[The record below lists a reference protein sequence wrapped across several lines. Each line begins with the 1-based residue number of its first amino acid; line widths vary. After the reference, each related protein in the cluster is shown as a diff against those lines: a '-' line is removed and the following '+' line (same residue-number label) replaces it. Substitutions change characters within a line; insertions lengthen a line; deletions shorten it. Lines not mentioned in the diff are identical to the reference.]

1 MLPAVPRSL
10 LMTFF
15 GAFLRRLGGWI
26 AVADL
31 VALMGG
37 LGLDEQ
43 AVRSAVSRL
52 KRRGVIAPER
62 RAGAARYRLPPRGG
76 ASPQGGDA
84 RVFRR
89 DGAGADARGRA
100 GAAGY
105 RLTPRGEAILEVG
118 DARIFGRDGAGADA
132 WLLVVFSIPE
142 ARRALRHKLRTR
154 LQWLGLG
161 TVAAGV
167 WIAPARGEAEVR
179 RVVAE
184 LALEGHVELFR
195 GRHLGDRDAVS
206 AWWDLGAIAAEYRA
220 YVEAWEPALD
230 GARPRTDA
238 AAFAGH
244 VGQLD
249 AWRRIPF
256 HDPGLPAA
264 VLPEDWPG
272 AHAWDV
278 FRALDRRLRRAALR
292 HVEARVGR

>member
-1 MLPAVPRSL
+1 MLLAVPRSL

-31 VALMGG
+31 VALMGD

-62 RAGAARYRLPPRGG
+62 RH
-76 ASPQGGDA
+76 
-84 RVFRR
+84 
-89 DGAGADARGRA
+89 

-105 RLTPRGEAILEVG
+105 RLTPRGSAILEAG
-118 DARIFGRDGAGADA
+118 DARIFGRDGGAPDE

-142 ARRALRHKLRTR
+142 TRRALRHKLRAR

-167 WIAPARGEAEVR
+167 WIAPARVEAEVE
-179 RVVAE
+179 RVVE
-184 LALEGHVELFR
+184 DLGLAGHVELFR
-195 GRHLGDRDAVS
+195 GRHLGAPDAVGE
-206 AWWDLGAIAAEYRA
+206 WWDLGAIAAEYRA
-220 YVEAWEPALD
+220 YVAAWELALD
-230 GARPRTDA
+230 GARRRSAADA
-238 AAFAGH
+238 FRDYL
-244 VGQLD
+244 GQLD

-256 HDPGLPAA
+256 HDPGLPATA
-264 VLPEDWPG
+264 LPADWPG
-272 AHAWDV
+272 AHAWAV
-278 FRALDRRLRRAALR
+278 FRALDRRLSGPALR
-292 HVEARVGR
+292 HVEARVSRP

>member
-1 MLPAVPRSL
+1 
-10 LMTFF
+10 MTFF

-31 VALMGG
+31 VALMGD

-43 AVRSAVSRL
+43 AVRSALSRL
-52 KRRGVIAPER
+52 KRRGIVAPER
-62 RAGAARYRLPPRGG
+62 R
-76 ASPQGGDA
+76 D
-84 RVFRR
+84 
-89 DGAGADARGRA
+89 

-105 RLTPRGEAILEVG
+105 RLTPRGEAILEAG
-118 DARIFGRDGAGADA
+118 DARIFGRDGAGARD

-142 ARRALRHKLRTR
+142 ARRALRHKLRAR

-167 WIAPARGEAEVR
+167 WIAPARAEAEVG
-179 RVVAE
+179 RVVEE

-195 GRHLGDRDAVS
+195 GRHLGDREAV
-206 AWWDLGAIAAEYRA
+206 ATWWDLGAIAAEYRA
-220 YVEAWEPALD
+220 YVADWEPALD
-230 GARPRTDA
+230 RPGRRTA
-238 AAFAGH
+238 AEAFADQ

-264 VLPEDWPG
+264 ALPADWPG
-272 AHAWDV
+272 AHAWTV
-278 FRALDRRLRRAALR
+278 FYALDRRLSRAALR
-292 HVEARVGR
+292 HVEARLRR

>member
-1 MLPAVPRSL
+1 MLRRVPRSL

-31 VALMGG
+31 VALMGD
-37 LGLDEQ
+37 LELDEQ

-62 RAGAARYRLPPRGG
+62 RG
-76 ASPQGGDA
+76 S
-84 RVFRR
+84 
-89 DGAGADARGRA
+89 
-100 GAAGY
+100 AAGY
-105 RLTPRGEAILEVG
+105 RLTPRGAAILEAG
-118 DARIFGRDGAGADA
+118 DGRIFGRDGEAPAG

-142 ARRALRHKLRTR
+142 AHRALRHKLRTR

-167 WIAPARGEAEVR
+167 WIAPAQAEAEVR
-179 RVVAE
+179 RTVQD
-184 LALEGHVELFR
+184 LGLDGHVELFR
-195 GRHLGDRDAVS
+195 GDHLGHGDAVA
-206 AWWDLGAIAAEYRA
+206 AWWDLDAIAAEYRA
-220 YVEAWEPALD
+220 YVTAWEPAL
-230 GARPRTDA
+230 ARNGRPSGP

-244 VGQLD
+244 VRHLD

-264 VLPEDWPG
+264 ALPADWPG

-278 FRALDRRLRRAALR
+278 FRALDRRLSRAATR
-292 HVEARVGR
+292 HVEARVAR